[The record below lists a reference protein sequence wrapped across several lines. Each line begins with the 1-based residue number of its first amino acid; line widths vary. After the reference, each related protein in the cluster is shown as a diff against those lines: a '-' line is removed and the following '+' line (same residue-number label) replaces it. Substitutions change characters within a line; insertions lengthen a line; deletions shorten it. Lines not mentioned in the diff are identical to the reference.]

1 MTRIQTIGR
10 RTLLLWAGCA
20 WTAAAGTTGDWNR
33 VFSGEDVTGADVVA
47 VWQFQPG
54 TEMKDGKG
62 AADLTLS
69 GKSQVVT
76 DERFG
81 GALESFYSGQD
92 DDVRQGAAT
101 KWSLDL
107 TPKGAFTL
115 EAWVKLK
122 AEPANPAWRSSYIL
136 DKMYVPGTSEKPG
149 FNRDYFF
156 RLLRSGNGKT
166 YQLNAGV
173 GLGTEVISFT
183 SDAREIP
190 PETWTYTAFC
200 YDGKGTGMFFVNG
213 DMAGRKTYAGK
224 GVPVPGSRNVSLGE
238 RCGSHHAGLP
248 GYLAQVRISRG
259 IPAYLVGPITVR
271 IRHQYQRT
279 AFERMERGQTLLVT
293 IENSTGRDLTGAVLD
308 VDSGFGRSRMD
319 VGPLAFEPREVTVP
333 LVCDGRPGRY
343 TLTATVT
350 GKVAGRTV
358 NGRGTFDW
366 DLCARLPRFMPV
378 VMWGGASF
386 EQMKEIGLTHR
397 LEWMDHLDMQA
408 WQAAAP
414 IPFVP
419 RMDETRQK
427 LNEALVAG
435 LRFLGKISPGGY
447 LKSQKGYA
455 EARQPHLCYD
465 VYGKP
470 TTHVDFSLP
479 RIQQWGHD
487 VGRTVANNVSMFPAV
502 DLLLADSEFRDGNHV
517 SFRPEPRAAFKA
529 FAGYDIPE
537 AVRSKGGVRYGT
549 IPDFPR
555 DRVIPDDDKI
565 LTFYRWFW
573 GGGDGYPGF
582 VSNET
587 RGAKGNGG
595 QLRVLWDPAVRC
607 PSKWGSGGEV
617 DFLGH
622 WTYVYPDPLVMGL
635 ATDEMFAMVKGGPP
649 HQKVTKMTQIICY
662 RSGTTEA
669 LPEDKSKWTE
679 WEQRLPETR
688 FITVPP
694 DLLEIGF
701 WQKLARPVQAIMYH
715 GSGSLWPSDPG
726 GYDYTNPETAPRLAG
741 LVKGVI
747 RPFGPMLLDLP
758 DRPADIAMLESFA
771 SQMFSGGATQGSMHN
786 PVGRMHAVLCRAHL
800 QPDIVYDETILRD
813 GLDAYKVLVAP
824 HCAVLT
830 ESVAG
835 KILQWQ
841 EEGGILVADEH
852 LVPRLMPDLLVPSY
866 ESGDKADLVAQAEEL
881 RGKLAGAYAPYGEAD
896 TPDAILRFRRFGTTD
911 YLFVVN
917 DKRTYGDYIGQYR
930 RVMEK
935 GLPLTASLTVRRG
948 AGVVYDLRAEEI
960 VKANQ
965 AGGGLRF
972 PVELGPGEGRLYM
985 ITERPIAAVAVDEPG
1000 EVARGSSAAL
1010 TIKVNDGS
1018 GRPVDAVAPVRV
1030 DIADSQGRV
1039 AEFSGWHAAKGGT
1052 LTLRLDVAPNDA
1064 PGTWTVEARELVSGR
1079 TARRGFAVR

>member
-1 MTRIQTIGR
+1 MTYSKTVGLRVK
-10 RTLLLWAGCA
+10 LLLWTACACAVAGPSKS
-20 WTAAAGTTGDWNR
+20 WDR
-33 VFSGEDVTGADVVA
+33 VFSGEDVTGEDVVA
-47 VWQFQPG
+47 VWRFLPG
-54 TEMKDGKG
+54 AETEDGKG
-62 AADLTLS
+62 AAGLTPA
-69 GKSQVVT
+69 GKARVVP

-81 GALESFYSGQD
+81 GALESFCSGRGN
-92 DDVRQGAAT
+92 DVRQGAWTAGN
-101 KWSLDL
+101 LDL
-107 TPKGAFTL
+107 TPAGAFTL
-115 EAWVKLK
+115 EAWIRLK
-122 AEPANPAWRSSYIL
+122 AEPANPDWKAGYII
-136 DKMYVPGTSEKPG
+136 DKMYIPGTSKKEG

-156 RLLRSGNGKT
+156 QVLRAADGKEHRL
-166 YQLNAGV
+166 YAGV
-173 GLGTEVISFT
+173 GLGTEVIAFT
-183 SDAREIP
+183 SDACEIAP
-190 PETWTYTAFC
+190 DTWTYTAFC
-200 YDGKGTGMFFVNG
+200 YNGEGTGLLFLNG
-213 DMAGRKTYAGK
+213 EMVGRKTYAGK
-224 GVPVPGSRNVSLGE
+224 GAPSPGSRNVSIGE
-238 RCGSHHAGLP
+238 RCGSYYAGLP

-259 IPAYLVGPITVR
+259 IPNYLVGPLTVT
-271 IRHQYQRT
+271 IRHQHQRT
-279 AFERMERGQTLLVT
+279 AFERMEQGQELVVRV
-293 IENSTGRDLTGAVLD
+293 ENSTGRDVEAAVLE
-308 VDSGFGRSRMD
+308 VDSGFGKARLEL
-319 VGPLAFEPREVTVP
+319 GTLTIEPCEATVP
-333 LVCDGRPGRY
+333 LACNGRPGAY

-350 GKVAGRTV
+350 GQVGGRAV
-358 NGRGTFDW
+358 SGKGTFGW
-366 DLCARLPRFMPV
+366 NLCTRLPRFMPV
-378 VMWGGASF
+378 IMWGGASF
-386 EQMKEIGLTHR
+386 EQMKEVGFTHR
-397 LEWMDHLDMQA
+397 LEWMDHLDSQA
-408 WQAAAP
+408 WHEGKP
-414 IPFVP
+414 VEFGP
-419 RMDETRQK
+419 RMDKTRQT

-435 LRFLGKISPGGY
+435 LRLLGKISPGGY
-447 LKSQKGYA
+447 LKGLDSYA
-455 EARQPHLCYD
+455 KMRPPYLCQD

-470 TTHVDFSLP
+470 TKHIDFALP
-479 RIQQWGHD
+479 RLQQWGYD
-487 VGRTVANNVSMFPAV
+487 VGGSVANNVGMFPAV
-502 DLLLADSEFRDGNHV
+502 DLVLADSEFRDGNQI
-517 SFRPEPRAAFKA
+517 SFRPESRAAFKA

-537 AVRSKGGVRYGT
+537 AVRSKSGVRYREISG
-549 IPDFPR
+549 FPR
-555 DRVIPDDDKI
+555 DRVIPDDDRI

-582 VSNET
+582 VSSER
-587 RGAKGNGG
+587 RGVKGNRKDL
-595 QLRVLWDPAVRC
+595 QVLWDPAVRC

-617 DFLGH
+617 DLLGH

-635 ATDEMFAMVKGGPP
+635 AADEMFAMVKGGPP
-649 HQKVTKMTQIICY
+649 HQKVSKMTQIICY

-669 LPEDKSKWTE
+669 LPEDKSKWAE
-679 WEQRLPETR
+679 WEKRLPETR

-715 GSGSLWPSDPG
+715 GSGSLWPSKPG
-726 GYDYTNPETAPRLAG
+726 GYDYTNPETGPRLAG

-747 RPFGPMLLDLP
+747 QPFGPMLLDVP

-771 SQMFSGGATQGSMHN
+771 SQMFHGGATYGAMRS
-786 PVGRMHAVLCRAHL
+786 PVGRMHAVLVRAHL